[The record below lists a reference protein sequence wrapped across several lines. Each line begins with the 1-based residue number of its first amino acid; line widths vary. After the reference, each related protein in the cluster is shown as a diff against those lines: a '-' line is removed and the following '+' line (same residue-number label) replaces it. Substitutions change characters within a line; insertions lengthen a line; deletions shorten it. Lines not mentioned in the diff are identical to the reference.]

1 MRSPRRALLATCLLL
16 CPSVVR
22 AQAIETAGTRAPGMG
37 GAFVA
42 VANDSSATWWNPAGI
57 AAGPFLD
64 MAIYRNAL
72 EAGGERAPAWRTG
85 LPGFA
90 FATPPAAAS
99 YYHFRLTNIEPLAT
113 TATDEGGRQVIG
125 TGAAIRSIPASQLGV
140 TLAHSLISGIHV
152 GTTLKYVRASV
163 MGAVGDGTAD
173 QLLDVG
179 DDLGGADSHGAFDFD
194 LGVIAV
200 TGAFRAGAVVR
211 NVREAEIGG
220 PTGVTL
226 PRQVRLG
233 GAWDGDAAGWLPL
246 TVAVDADLQRYD
258 GPGGERRVIAF
269 GAEHWLKPR
278 RLAVRAGARF
288 NTVGVEERAVTGGG
302 SVAVRSGLY
311 VDAHAVYGG
320 GSDER
325 GWGVAAR
332 VSF

>member
-1 MRSPRRALLATCLLL
+1 MRSRRALLAICLVLL
-16 CPSVVR
+16 PSVAW

-42 VANDSSATWWNPAGI
+42 VASDSSATWWNPAGI

-64 MAIYRNAL
+64 MAVYRNAL
-72 EAGGERAPAWRTG
+72 EAGGETAPAWRTG

-90 FATPPAAAS
+90 IATPPAGLS

-113 TATDEGGRQVIG
+113 TATGGGGRQVIG

-163 MGAVGDGTAD
+163 MHAVGDGPAD

-179 DDLGGADSHGAFDFD
+179 DALEGADSHGTFDFD

-200 TGAFRAGAVVR
+200 TGPFRAGAVVR

-220 PTGVTL
+220 ATGVTL
-226 PRQVRLG
+226 SRQVRIG
-233 GAWDGDAAGWLPL
+233 GAYDGDSAGWLPL

-258 GPGGERRVIAF
+258 GPGGARRVIAV

-278 RLAVRAGARF
+278 RLAVRGGTRF
-288 NTVGVEERAVTGGG
+288 NTVGAEERAITGGG
-302 SVAVRSGLY
+302 SLAVRSGLY

-320 GSDER
+320 ASDER